1 MVAPEFPP
9 RVGGMEAIAG
19 KTAEFLAGEG
29 HTVCVLTAA
38 GTSVPPRYAGFS
50 VEGVLTRDF
59 SDGLRKIHAAV
70 RRLGSDV
77 IVAMNAGFAP
87 VTTSSSRS
95 LPPVVVFTAGNDVY
109 GAWHGPRLPLRFLFW
124 RLPHGRPGSLGA
136 RLRRYDQQRR
146 VSLILRG
153 LARCERIVCNSAYTR
168 ARLHEL
174 GVPYDRLHVL
184 VGGVDVKLFSPL
196 PGEGAS
202 QRSPG
207 APPVLGTGGHLK
219 PIKGFDIALRML
231 PLLSGAATGALL
243 KIAGTGPEEP
253 RLRALASNLGLAD
266 RVEFLG
272 QVTSDAMPDFYRSLD
287 LYLQP
292 SVEIRHQET
301 GMIQAES
308 MGLSLCE
315 AQSCGIPVIASRCG
329 GIPEVVADGVCG
341 RLVPPGDSQGLA
353 DAVMGCLASSAGLS
367 RMREA
372 GRRAAVERFS
382 WGAVGRST
390 VRHLEEAR
398 ARMPELASHN
408 RL

>member
-9 RVGGMEAIAG
+9 RIGGMEGIAG

-29 HTVCVLTAA
+29 HALCVLTAA
-38 GTSVPPRYAGFS
+38 GDNLPTHGARFPVA
-50 VEGVLTRDF
+50 GVLTRDF
-59 SDGLRKIHAAV
+59 AASLRKIYAAV
-70 RRLGSDV
+70 SRSGPDV
-77 IVAMNAGFAP
+77 ILAMNAGFAP
-87 VTTSSSRS
+87 LAISSGRP

-124 RLPHGRPGSLGA
+124 HLPHGRPGSLGA
-136 RLRRYDQQRR
+136 RLRRLDQQRR
-146 VSLILRG
+146 VDLILRG
-153 LARCERIVCNSAYTR
+153 LAHCERIVCNSSYTR
-168 ARLHEL
+168 ARLREL
-174 GVPYDRLHVL
+174 GVPEAGLRVL
-184 VGGVDVKLFSPL
+184 VGGVDVERFSPL
-196 PGEGAS
+196 PVERAS
-202 QRSPG
+202 QRAPG

-231 PLLSGAATGALL
+231 PLLSGAATGAVLR
-243 KIAGTGPEEP
+243 IAGTGPEEP
-253 RLRALASNLGLAD
+253 LLRALTSHLGLTD

-272 QVTSDAMPDFYRSLD
+272 QVRFDAMPDFYRGLD

-292 SVEIRHQET
+292 SVEVRHEET
-301 GMIQAES
+301 GVIQAES

-341 RLVPPGDSQGLA
+341 RLVSPGDSQALA
-353 DAVMGCLASSAGLS
+353 DAVMACLASSADLS
-367 RMREA
+367 RMAEA
-372 GRRAAVERFS
+372 GRRAAVEHFS
-382 WGAVGRST
+382 WSAVGRST
-390 VRHLEEAR
+390 VRHLEAAH